1 MTMRLAD
8 FVGRINIPVLLS
20 QRDYRVGAEVG
31 VHRAEFSLHLLL
43 NWTGR
48 LICIDN
54 WKAGYDP
61 EDITSGSNRKH
72 DYHCALAN
80 LQPYQEQVTILR
92 LDSLQAAEITKD
104 GFLDFVYVDACHQY
118 KSVKEDLH
126 AWYPKIRSGGILF
139 GHDFL
144 CPGEVKG
151 GWGRYIQPAVLE
163 FAEEKGLDVWL
174 ISEGL
179 SLPWSYYMEVP

>member
-8 FVGRINIPVLLS
+8 FVGRINIPFMLS
-20 QRDYRVGAEVG
+20 RRGFQRGAEIG
-31 VHRAEFSLHLLL
+31 VHRGEFSTHILRH
-43 NWTGR
+43 WPGS
-48 LICIDN
+48 LICVDPWLPN
-54 WKAGYDP
+54 YDP
-61 EDITSGSNRKH
+61 EDISSLGNRKEDH
-72 DYHCALAN
+72 RCAILN
-80 LQPYQEQVTILR
+80 LQTFGDRVRVLR
-92 LDSLQAAEITKD
+92 ITSLQAAEITKD